1 MKNVKVLWIIII
13 LLLALSGFLVK
24 KFIIGGSNVIAS
36 TDGRSAVIMTKDE
49 RDLIL
54 AEMRD
59 FLISIQGVSQAIT
72 EKDMDKVASLAHKA
86 GMAAEDG
93 TPPALLQKIPL
104 AMKKLGFDT
113 RGKFD
118 EISESAK
125 TSKDPVLAR
134 KQLDALMLNCIAC
147 HAIYRLPEPQK

>member
-1 MKNVKVLWIIII
+1 MKNVKILWLIII

-36 TDGRSAVIMTKDE
+36 TDGRSAVVMTKDE

-54 AEMRD
+54 TEMRD
-59 FLISIQGVSQAIT
+59 FLISVQGVSQAIT
-72 EKDMDKVASLAHKA
+72 ENDMVKVADLAQKA
-86 GMAAEDG
+86 GMSAEEG
-93 TPPALLQKIPL
+93 TPPALLAKIPL

-118 EISESAK
+118 EIAETAK
-125 TSKDPVLAR
+125 TTKDPIIAR
-134 KQLDALMLNCIAC
+134 KQLDTLLQNCIAC